1 VGRMTFSSSLTDD
14 PRPLVLDTS
23 VLINLH
29 ACTFGERILTAI
41 PNAVVVPDVVVD
53 ELDSE
58 TGRRNGDHGFLH
70 GLVGQGKISIVAMT
84 DDEYEVFA
92 ALTSGTP
99 SLDDG
104 EAATI
109 AVAARRRLRAVI
121 DEKKGRAQAVTRMGG
136 EGPGW
141 TLDLLQHPAVPRAL
155 GGADQTEAIY
165 LALREGRMRIPQE
178 LGGAIV
184 ALIGMDRALHCSCL
198 PNYKGLIKGREGF
211 RNDLE
216 G

>member
-1 VGRMTFSSSLTDD
+1 MTFSSSLTDD

-29 ACTFGERILTAI
+29 ACTFGERILMAI
-41 PNAVVVPDVVVD
+41 PNAIVVPNIVAD
-53 ELDSE
+53 ELDTE

-70 GLVGQGKISIVAMT
+70 GLVAQGKISIVAMT
-84 DDEYEVFA
+84 DEEYDLFA

-109 AVAARRRLRAVI
+109 AVAARREFRAVI
-121 DEKKGRAQAVTRMGG
+121 DERKGRTQAVARMGG
-136 EGPGW
+136 EEPGW
-141 TLDLLQHPAVPRAL
+141 TLDLLQHPAARRTL
-155 GGADQTEAIY
+155 GDADLAEAIY

-178 LGGAIV
+178 RGDTLV
-184 ALIGMDRALHCSCL
+184 TLIGIERALHCSCL
-198 PNYKGLIKGREGF
+198 PNYKGLSKRG
-211 RNDLE
+211 NYCPQ
-216 G
+216 

>member
-1 VGRMTFSSSLTDD
+1 MTFSSALTDD

-41 PNAVVVPDVVVD
+41 PNAVVVPDVVAV
-53 ELDSE
+53 ELDNE

-84 DDEYEVFA
+84 DDEYEDFS
-92 ALTSGTP
+92 ALTSGTA

-109 AVAARRRLRAVI
+109 AVAVRRRFRAVI
-121 DEKKGRAQAVTRMGG
+121 DEKKGRAQAVMRMGG

-141 TLDLLQHPAVPRAL
+141 TLDLLQHPAVPRTL
-155 GGADQTEAIY
+155 GEADQTEAIY

-216 G
+216 GQ

>member
-1 VGRMTFSSSLTDD
+1 MTFSSSLIDD

-41 PNAVVVPDVVVD
+41 PNAVVVPDVVAV
-53 ELDSE
+53 ELDNE

-70 GLVGQGKISIVAMT
+70 GLVGQGRISIVAMT
-84 DDEYEVFA
+84 DDEYEDFS
-92 ALTSGTP
+92 ALTSGTA

-109 AVAARRRLRAVI
+109 AVAVRRRFRAVI
-121 DEKKGRAQAVTRMGG
+121 DERKGRAQAVKRMGG
-136 EGPGW
+136 EAPGW
-141 TLDLLQHPAVPRAL
+141 TLDLLQHPAVPRTL
-155 GGADQTEAIY
+155 GETDQTDAIY

-184 ALIGMDRALHCSCL
+184 ALIGMDRALQCSCL

>member
-1 VGRMTFSSSLTDD
+1 MTLSSSLTDD

-29 ACTFGERILTAI
+29 ACTFGERILMAI
-41 PNAVVVPDVVVD
+41 PNAMVVPNIVAD
-53 ELDSE
+53 ELNTE

-70 GLVGQGKISIVAMT
+70 GLAAKGKISIVAMT
-84 DDEYEVFA
+84 DDEYHLFA

-109 AVAARRRLRAVI
+109 AVAARREFRAVI
-121 DEKKGRAQAVTRMGG
+121 DERKGRAQAVARMGG
-136 EGPGW
+136 EEPGW
-141 TLDLLQHPAVPRAL
+141 TLDLLQHPVAHRSLGDVAL
-155 GGADQTEAIY
+155 TEAIY

-178 LGGAIV
+178 HGDAIV
-184 ALIGMDRALHCSCL
+184 TLIGMERALNCTCL
-198 PNYKGLIKGREGF
+198 PNYKGLRKSSPSSQ
-211 RNDLE
+211 
-216 G
+216 